1 MVTLEALVRQQ
12 WQQGMLAGLGAAVE
26 GFGRWLVPPM
36 HASAVGSGTG
46 VGGLGR
52 WLVPPASAS
61 AVGSGAGAED
71 CGDGDDAI
79 DHWRSMGVY
88 LADVDVL
95 GRGLQ
100 ALLRPARPALTPAD
114 LGIDMAG
121 GMAGVDHAGYDD
133 QWGEEPPDWEAD
145 GADDAGW
152 QAEARSAE
160 AELRREEAEARVGRT
175 SAEQSA
181 YLAEALGHV
190 PDAVG
195 PSGLERR
202 RLAAEAAKLAAASG
216 ASAADAEV
224 RRVQARWLQRA
235 VERAASAARAT
246 GQPVAWVAC
255 RYGQECR
262 RRGCWWQHP
271 RGRRYDWEAVE
282 RQHEELAQAEADLL
296 AGLPSPPGV
305 ASADGAAPE
314 EGALLARLA
323 ALQQPVAGGP
333 IVPAAV
339 AMAVPTTA
347 AAAGAAGPASARTR
361 KRRRQRA
368 AAVAAQESSPDG
380 ERLAKRS
387 ARRRAKGGRVPASA
401 SAV

>member
-1 MVTLEALVRQQ
+1 MRLLAQLLVVPGQLRAPPHSQQLRLWAARAAVVTLEAQVRQQ

-61 AVGSGAGAED
+61 AVGSGAGEED

-88 LADVDVL
+88 QVDVDVL
-95 GRGLQ
+95 GRGAQ

-160 AELRREEAEARVGRT
+160 AELRREEA
-175 SAEQSA
+175 
-181 YLAEALGHV
+181 
-190 PDAVG
+190 
-195 PSGLERR
+195 
-202 RLAAEAAKLAAASG
+202 
-216 ASAADAEV
+216 
-224 RRVQARWLQRA
+224 
-235 VERAASAARAT
+235 
-246 GQPVAWVAC
+246 
-255 RYGQECR
+255 
-262 RRGCWWQHP
+262 
-271 RGRRYDWEAVE
+271 
-282 RQHEELAQAEADLL
+282 
-296 AGLPSPPGV
+296 
-305 ASADGAAPE
+305 
-314 EGALLARLA
+314 
-323 ALQQPVAGGP
+323 
-333 IVPAAV
+333 
-339 AMAVPTTA
+339 
-347 AAAGAAGPASARTR
+347 
-361 KRRRQRA
+361 
-368 AAVAAQESSPDG
+368 
-380 ERLAKRS
+380 
-387 ARRRAKGGRVPASA
+387 
-401 SAV
+401 